1 MATTFQEKKES
12 LGNTGSD
19 FANKARDMAAEVGNQ
34 AKEVGPSVTQKIGEA
49 ASFVGRKA
57 EDAASAMGAGMKSLG
72 GTIREHAPHS
82 GFAGSATSTMADSL
96 ENSGRYLQE
105 HGLGGICADLTN
117 AIRRNPIPALLI
129 GIGTGFLLARA
140 TSRRA

>member
-1 MATTFQEKKES
+1 MATTFQEKKD
-12 LGNTGSD
+12 LGNAGSD
-19 FANKARDMAAEVGNQ
+19 LANKARDMAAEVGNQ
-34 AKEVGPSVTQKIGEA
+34 ARDVGSAVTQKIGEA

-82 GFAGSATSTMADSL
+82 GFPGSATSTVADSL

-105 HGLGGICADLTN
+105 HGLSGICADLTN
-117 AIRRNPIPALLI
+117 VIRRNPIPALLI